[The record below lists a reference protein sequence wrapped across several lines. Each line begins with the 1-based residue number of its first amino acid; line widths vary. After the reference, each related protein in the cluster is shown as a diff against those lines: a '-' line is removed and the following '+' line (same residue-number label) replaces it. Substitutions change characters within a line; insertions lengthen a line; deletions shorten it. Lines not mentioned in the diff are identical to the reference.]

1 MNSAKISSRCCVYFI
16 AMMAVSVFGTVAW
29 GQTSSCTVFASPGSV
44 DLVSEAQSGLGFT
57 VGYDEGECFWK
68 VTAVVDD
75 SGNPIDWLT
84 VTAYSWLLGSDHDD
98 TVTYSVTEND
108 GFDRTGY
115 IWIDGQQVFQVNQA
129 GACTVTWEGAP
140 TAGEVFVAYPACGAI
155 AKVSGADATVLFA
168 EPDVANYQGLVYG
181 PDGMLYALDATRG
194 RIDKFNPETGDGPVN
209 VYDRDAATL
218 KVWPAFARFNQTG
231 ALIVSGADSANNPVL
246 YMVGSSVPIWVG
258 SEDYED
264 DGSLGG
270 ITFDADGAIL
280 AVLPSTG
287 EVLRFPPPDTAAGNY
302 GSPSPVISSL
312 ANALGDART
321 ANRDVF
327 VATGSGLQWYEE
339 STGATGPTW
348 APKDTC
354 FGGQVLDVEQ
364 TADDTLNLTV
374 WDSTNGVGQLWE
386 VPFGWDPCEGET
398 QYDFFCGGA
407 TLLATFGAPSGSGPA
422 AVGVALPFTGREA
435 FTGVGASYCGEP
447 DYEPVQGSKPADLEF
462 GQSFNF
468 FDAFVEFIPSPV
480 DAPGCRVTVS
490 STEHSPFEIEDVI
503 TNEAAL
509 QPSTPLVL
517 PGDNGRM
524 RVFEFLAEPG
534 VTCPLGDADGDPL
547 YTRNISAFFK
557 EVNPKLALCHADGL
571 TDCNL
576 QLMSTL
582 DLEFGNI
589 PDDGKI
595 GGFDP
600 QFSEAFLVDQV
611 PPGGYDGVWCGID
624 PPVENQEPW
633 LQANAGSVVPIDIK
647 PVPEGKACGDKTIPD
662 LVAVLNVWYIP
673 ANGDPAYQVPFEDL
687 MFTGNG
693 SGSDYRAQ
701 FYEPHNPRRP
711 YSLNWDT
718 NDRNGDPLPTGDY
731 KLTIFD
737 DTAATLGVDKVYF
750 PPQSV
755 HIILK

>member
-1 MNSAKISSRCCVYFI
+1 MKSINVSRLVFACI
-16 AMMAVSVFGTVAW
+16 TAVIVASVPGAVAW
-29 GQTSSCTVFASPGSV
+29 GQIPQCTVTASPGSV
-44 DLVSEAQSGLGFT
+44 DLGSEAQTGLGFT
-57 VGYDEGECFWK
+57 VLNGEDECFWK
-68 VTAVVDD
+68 VTAVVDG
-75 SGNPIDWLT
+75 SGNPISWLT
-84 VTAYSWLLGSDHDD
+84 VTNYSWALDGED
-98 TVTYSVTEND
+98 TVTYSVSENV
-108 GFDRTGY
+108 GFDRTGF
-115 IWIDGQQVFQVNQA
+115 IWIDDQQAFQVNQA
-129 GACTVTWEGAP
+129 GACTVNWQGAP
-140 TAGEVFVAYPACGAI
+140 SAGEVFVAYPACGAI
-155 AKVSGADATVLFA
+155 VKVNGAEAAPLYADLG
-168 EPDVANYQGLVYG
+168 VASYQGLVYG
-181 PDGMLYALDATRG
+181 PDEKLYALDATRG
-194 RIDKFNPETGDGPVN
+194 LIDVFNSVTPGDPLYT
-209 VYDRDAATL
+209 VYDRSSESYKFD
-218 KVWPAFARFNQTG
+218 PAFARFNQTG
-231 ALIVSGADSANNPVL
+231 ALIVSGADSLNNPVL
-246 YMVGSSVPIWVG
+246 YIVGKSVPVWVG
-258 SEDYED
+258 SGVYE
-264 DGSLGG
+264 GKGALGG
-270 ITFDADGAIL
+270 ISFDADGAIL

-287 EVLRFPPPDTAAGNY
+287 QVLRFPLLDAASGTY
-302 GSPSPVISSL
+302 GDPSPVISGL
-312 ANALGDART
+312 TDALGDART

-327 VATGSGLQWYEE
+327 VATRSGLQWFEE
-339 STGATGPTW
+339 TGAGW
-348 APKDTC
+348 AVQASSC

-364 TADDTLNLTV
+364 TANDTLNLTV
-374 WDSTNGVGQLWE
+374 WNATAGQGELWE
-386 VPFGWDPCEGET
+386 VPFGWDPCPGDS

-407 TLLATFGAPSGSGPA
+407 NLLAIFGAPSGSGPA

-435 FTGVGASYCGEP
+435 FTGVDAGYCDQTGY
-447 DYEPVQGSKPADLEF
+447 DPVQGSKPGDLTGG
-462 GQSFNF
+462 GQSSNF

-480 DAPGCRVTVS
+480 GAPDCRVTIS

-503 TNEAAL
+503 FNETAL

-524 RVFEFLAEPG
+524 RVFKFVEEQEGICPPG
-534 VTCPLGDADGDPL
+534 DENGDPL

-557 EVNPKLALCHADGL
+557 EVNPKLALCHAAEL
-571 TDCNL
+571 TNCNL

-611 PPGGYDGVWCGID
+611 PPGGYDGKWCGID
-624 PPVENQEPW
+624 PPVQNEDPW

-647 PVPEGKACGDKTIPD
+647 PVLAEKECGDKTIPD

-687 MFTGNG
+687 TFTGNG

-701 FYEPHNPRRP
+701 FFEPSNPRQP

-718 NDRNGDPLPTGDY
+718 TDRNGDPLPTGDY

-737 DTAATLGVDKVYF
+737 DSAATLGVDKVYF